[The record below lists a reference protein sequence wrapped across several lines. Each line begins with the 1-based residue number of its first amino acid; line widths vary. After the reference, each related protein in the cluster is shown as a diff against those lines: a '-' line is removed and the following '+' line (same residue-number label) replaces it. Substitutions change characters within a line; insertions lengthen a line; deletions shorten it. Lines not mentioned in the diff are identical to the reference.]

1 MGGASQVSNG
11 DYSTTIDHQPSNLN
25 LPNNFGA
32 SATKEQSSMIF
43 PGSSIGGDGG
53 SGGARLSEE
62 NQVRIKS
69 MLPKT
74 AANFHKMK
82 KGLFLNP
89 LKGYPYNVKEEALAR
104 SFNILQAYG
113 EIVPYLVKASK
124 RPKVKARNKSVKVS
138 RGEIY

>member
-1 MGGASQVSNG
+1 M
-11 DYSTTIDHQPSNLN
+11 
-25 LPNNFGA
+25 
-32 SATKEQSSMIF
+32 MF
-43 PGSSIGGDGG
+43 PASSIGGDGV

-89 LKGYPYNVKEEALAR
+89 LKGYPYNLKEEALAR
-104 SFNILQAYG
+104 SFNIL
-113 EIVPYLVKASK
+113 
-124 RPKVKARNKSVKVS
+124 
-138 RGEIY
+138 

>member
-11 DYSTTIDHQPSNLN
+11 DYSTTIDQPSNLN
-25 LPNNFGA
+25 LQNNFGA
-32 SATKEQSSMIF
+32 SATKEQNSMIF
-43 PGSSIGGDGG
+43 PASSIGGDGG

-89 LKGYPYNVKEEALAR
+89 LKGYPYNLKEEALAR
-104 SFNILQAYG
+104 SFNIL
-113 EIVPYLVKASK
+113 
-124 RPKVKARNKSVKVS
+124 
-138 RGEIY
+138 